1 MDGDGSRDS
10 IKQPSCFEIGIQK
23 YKISDG
29 CDRLRLSVADNYIK
43 IHQKTYFNSKKKVKI
58 SSVLWS

>member
-10 IKQPSCFEIGIQK
+10 IKQLSCFEIGIQK

-29 CDRLRLSVADNYIK
+29 CDGDKTNY
-43 IHQKTYFNSKKKVKI
+43 QV
-58 SSVLWS
+58 